1 MARIAPLNIDWKPDR
16 TTGEP
21 VTEQIVGYMCEQVHS
36 GNWPIGSRLPS
47 QRALAEWFGVNRSTV
62 IAAINEL
69 SDYGIVE
76 GQHGA
81 GTRIVSN
88 TWSLM
93 LPGAPD
99 WADYVDSGFFKA
111 NNDTIQAINRYE
123 FTPNMTRIGTGELD
137 PRLFP
142 KAMWRQ
148 VLGEAADEIETLG
161 YPPPEGLP
169 ELREAIAAHMR
180 ATGVDCTASQVLVTS
195 GALQAL
201 QMISVSLLPAGTT
214 VYAESPSYIKSLQVF
229 QSAGMHLEGVPM
241 DDDGLNV
248 QALRGLL
255 AEGELDTGRPA
266 PLNARNRKGNAILY
280 TIPTNHNPTGVT
292 MSDKRRHE
300 LVELS
305 VDSRLPII
313 EDGAY
318 RDLYFED
325 DAPLPSLKA
334 LDETGM
340 VITLGSASKS
350 LAPGLRIGWL
360 VAAEPIVQRLADVK
374 MQMDYGAS
382 VLSQWT
388 FARFLTNGMYD
399 EYVAGLKR
407 ELRHRRDRRDR
418 VLHRFRALAQL
429 VCESCFETRFF
440 FVVLFRIVFLQNYRI
455 LSLSAVIVGRKLA
468 YNLVHASSVKPFEFF
483 RKVVADHD
491 LRVRK
496 NFPHGFK
503 SFDDSERRLVKNR
516 EQGSVPANTLED
528 LPYIS
533 LFPRKKSVKRKGS
546 RRKPASRKRG
556 YHRVRAGDGN
566 DFYSRSDGFFH

>member
-1 MARIAPLNIDWKPDR
+1 MTRSTPLDINWEPDR
-16 TTGEP
+16 SSGEP
-21 VTEQIVGYMCEQVHS
+21 ITEQIVGFMCARISS
-36 GNWPIGSRLPS
+36 GDWPIGSRLPS
-47 QRALAEWFGVNRSTV
+47 QRVLAERFGVNRSTI
-62 IAAINEL
+62 IAAIEEL

-76 GQHGA
+76 GRHGA
-81 GTRIVSN
+81 GTRIASN

-99 WADYVDSGFFKA
+99 WADYVSSGFFKA
-111 NNDTIQAINRYE
+111 NNDTIQTINRLE
-123 FTPNMTRIGTGELD
+123 FDRSKTRLGTGELD

-142 KAMWRQ
+142 RDMWRR
-148 VLGEAADEIETLG
+148 VAGEAAAEISSLG
-161 YPPPEGLP
+161 YPPPEGLDV
-169 ELREAIAAHMR
+169 LREAIAAHME
-180 ATGVDCTASQVLVTS
+180 AWGISCTPGQVLVSS

-201 QMISVSLLPAGTT
+201 QMISVSLLSAGST
-214 VYAESPSYIKSLQVF
+214 VYAEAPSYIKSLQVF

-407 ELRHRRDRRDR
+407 ELRHRRDRALVTLQEKMDGLAHWNVPSGGFYIWMTFDR
-418 VLHRFRALAQL
+418 PIRMNRLFQLAAERGVLLNPGDIYDFAADNSLRLSYSYTAPEEFADAVDVLA
-429 VCESCFETRFF
+429 
-440 FVVLFRIVFLQNYRI
+440 
-455 LSLSAVIVGRKLA
+455 AVARELA
-468 YNLVHASSVKPFEFF
+468 
-483 RKVVADHD
+483 
-491 LRVRK
+491 
-496 NFPHGFK
+496 
-503 SFDDSERRLVKNR
+503 
-516 EQGSVPANTLED
+516 
-528 LPYIS
+528 
-533 LFPRKKSVKRKGS
+533 
-546 RRKPASRKRG
+546 
-556 YHRVRAGDGN
+556 
-566 DFYSRSDGFFH
+566 

>member
-180 ATGVDCTASQVLVTS
+180 ATGVDCTASQVLVK
-195 GALQAL
+195 
-201 QMISVSLLPAGTT
+201 I
-214 VYAESPSYIKSLQVF
+214 
-229 QSAGMHLEGVPM
+229 
-241 DDDGLNV
+241 
-248 QALRGLL
+248 
-255 AEGELDTGRPA
+255 GRA
-266 PLNARNRKGNAILY
+266 
-280 TIPTNHNPTGVT
+280 HV
-292 MSDKRRHE
+292 
-300 LVELS
+300 
-305 VDSRLPII
+305 
-313 EDGAY
+313 
-318 RDLYFED
+318 
-325 DAPLPSLKA
+325 
-334 LDETGM
+334 
-340 VITLGSASKS
+340 
-350 LAPGLRIGWL
+350 
-360 VAAEPIVQRLADVK
+360 
-374 MQMDYGAS
+374 
-382 VLSQWT
+382 
-388 FARFLTNGMYD
+388 
-399 EYVAGLKR
+399 
-407 ELRHRRDRRDR
+407 
-418 VLHRFRALAQL
+418 
-429 VCESCFETRFF
+429 
-440 FVVLFRIVFLQNYRI
+440 
-455 LSLSAVIVGRKLA
+455 
-468 YNLVHASSVKPFEFF
+468 
-483 RKVVADHD
+483 
-491 LRVRK
+491 
-496 NFPHGFK
+496 
-503 SFDDSERRLVKNR
+503 
-516 EQGSVPANTLED
+516 
-528 LPYIS
+528 
-533 LFPRKKSVKRKGS
+533 
-546 RRKPASRKRG
+546 
-556 YHRVRAGDGN
+556 
-566 DFYSRSDGFFH
+566 

>member
-62 IAAINEL
+62 IAAINKL

-81 GTRIVSN
+81 GTRIVQQHVVADAAGRARLGRLRGFQLLQSQQRHHP
-88 TWSLM
+88 SHQPVRVHAEHDAHRHRRARPAALSESHVAA
-93 LPGAPD
+93 GARR
-99 WADYVDSGFFKA
+99 GGGRK
-111 NNDTIQAINRYE
+111 
-123 FTPNMTRIGTGELD
+123 
-137 PRLFP
+137 
-142 KAMWRQ
+142 
-148 VLGEAADEIETLG
+148 IETLG

-382 VLSQWT
+382 VLASG
-388 FARFLTNGMYD
+388 RS
-399 EYVAGLKR
+399 
-407 ELRHRRDRRDR
+407 RD
-418 VLHRFRALAQL
+418 
-429 VCESCFETRFF
+429 
-440 FVVLFRIVFLQNYRI
+440 
-455 LSLSAVIVGRKLA
+455 
-468 YNLVHASSVKPFEFF
+468 SSRTACTP
-483 RKVVADHD
+483 
-491 LRVRK
+491 
-496 NFPHGFK
+496 
-503 SFDDSERRLVKNR
+503 
-516 EQGSVPANTLED
+516 
-528 LPYIS
+528 
-533 LFPRKKSVKRKGS
+533 
-546 RRKPASRKRG
+546 
-556 YHRVRAGDGN
+556 
-566 DFYSRSDGFFH
+566 